1 MIYRLLIDPMLNSS
15 HRTAASMVREGE
27 KVLDV
32 ACGTGALAYLIAERT
47 KAAVTGIDTDTE
59 KLKTAERTMRRRGVR
74 EFNFVRMDA
83 TDLSPFATDEFDV
96 AVISMAIHQFTRTDG
111 LAVLREMKRVA
122 RRIIIVDYG
131 FPLKPGLL
139 SWLTWGIEFIAGGD
153 HFRNFRR
160 YMDGGGI
167 DPVLNEVSLTLT
179 GRKVKGRGTLMISQC
194 DF

>member
-15 HRTAASMVREGE
+15 HRSAASMVREGE

-47 KAAVTGIDTDTE
+47 KTAVTGIDTDAE
-59 KLKTAERTMRRRGVR
+59 KLKTAERTMRRRGVK

-83 TDLSPFATDEFDV
+83 TDLSPFAADEFDV
-96 AVISMAIHQFTRTDG
+96 AVISMAIHQFTRSDG
-111 LAVLREMKRVA
+111 LTVLREMKRVA

-139 SWLTWGIEFIAGGD
+139 TWLTWVIEFIAGGD

-160 YMDGGGI
+160 YMNGGGI
-167 DPVLNEVSLTLT
+167 DTVLEEVSLTLA
-179 GRKVKGRGTLMISQC
+179 GRKVKGRGTLMISLC